1 MEGEFAVRA
10 KLAVLGD
17 ELRVEKDICLNI
29 KDGIIESITSSAA
42 CGVNA
47 FGGDSLIVTPQ
58 PALLHTH
65 SADHAFTEYGVD
77 RDLESLVAP
86 PDGLKHVK
94 LSKLDK
100 EPIVES
106 ILEFYR
112 LAWRYGVGLLA
123 DFREG
128 GGVGCSL
135 AKEAYRRAP
144 EGLQVLV
151 LGRPGPEFPRGCDG
165 LGISS
170 PLDYSIEELKSLTNT
185 LRPALTHVAET
196 KKAREKGDLELA
208 VKAGFDAVI
217 HGTHLTEED
226 LMLIKTSGLG
236 LILCPRSN
244 LWHGIGIPPIYEAL
258 KVLDRIGLGSDNAA
272 WMTPNIWR
280 EIEVAIL
287 IARSKGP
294 VREWLARKIL
304 RGIFVESYKIM
315 GAKPRIVEEGEP
327 ANFLIFN
334 VDDYGF
340 ERAESVY
347 YALTKRLGGENLVA
361 RVDGGEIS
369 FL

>member
-10 KLAVLGD
+10 KLALVGD
-17 ELRVEKDICLNI
+17 DLRVEKNICINVR
-29 KDGIIESITSSAA
+29 DGIIESITSSAS
-42 CGVNA
+42 CRVNA

-65 SADHAFTEYGVD
+65 SADHSFTEYGVD

-86 PDGLKHVK
+86 PNGLKHRK
-94 LSKLDK
+94 LSELDK
-100 EPIVES
+100 EAIIEG

-135 AKEAYRRAP
+135 AKEAYKQAP
-144 EGLQVLV
+144 DGLQIIV

-170 PLDYSIEELKSLTNT
+170 PLDHSLEELRSLTNM

-196 KKAREKGDLELA
+196 REAREKGDLELA
-208 VKAGFDAVI
+208 IEAGFDAII

-226 LMLIKTSGLG
+226 LMLIKTSRLG
-236 LILCPRSN
+236 LVLCPRSN
-244 LWHGIGIPPIYEAL
+244 LWHGIGIPPVYEAL

-280 EIEVAIL
+280 EIEIAVL

-294 VREWLARKIL
+294 VGEWLAKKIL
-304 RGIFVESYKIM
+304 RGVFVESYKIM
-315 GAKPRIVEEGEP
+315 GSKPRIIEEGEP
-327 ANFLIFN
+327 ANFLVFN
-334 VDDYGF
+334 TADYGF
-340 ERAESVY
+340 ERAESIY

-361 RVDGGEIS
+361 RIDGGEIS